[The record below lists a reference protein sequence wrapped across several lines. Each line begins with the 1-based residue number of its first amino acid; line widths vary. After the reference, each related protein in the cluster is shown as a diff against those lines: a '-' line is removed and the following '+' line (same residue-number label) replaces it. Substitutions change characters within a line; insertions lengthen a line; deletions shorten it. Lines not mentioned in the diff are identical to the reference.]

1 MFENLE
7 SRQFMSVTLPTVN
20 VTDGTSNTIMV
31 GEAATDTTSARK
43 AGKEQHEYLIVTM
56 KDVYITGVM

>member
-1 MFENLE
+1 MFESLE
-7 SRQFMSVTLPTVN
+7 DRKFMSVTLPTVN

-43 AGKEQHEYLIVTM
+43 AGKEQHEYLIIKM
-56 KDVYITGVM
+56 NDVIITGVT